1 MMALRLASRVTPMDN
16 TMVTIAGRP
25 SGMAETA
32 REIDT
37 MKISISSMPLA
48 RPIAKITAQ
57 MMIARTP
64 SIRPSWASFFCRGV

>member
-1 MMALRLASRVTPMDN
+1 
-16 TMVTIAGRP
+16 
-25 SGMAETA
+25 MAETA